1 MKTIRIEATVK
12 IKATKDEEGIM
23 KVIFEI
29 PYSELVFKGSSP
41 SFEENLEWTERAK
54 EVLQKKGININQTE
68 EAFIKIEEQVY
79 GPVIKQIAFY
89 LAATL
94 TSATSGME
102 ILSLLQV
109 RLEET
114 RKEAVEILERN
125 QKNKEKWR

>member
-1 MKTIRIEATVK
+1 MKTIKIEADVK
-12 IKATKDEEGIM
+12 IKATKDEVGIM

-29 PYSELVFKGSSP
+29 PYSESVFKKSSL

-54 EVLQKKGININQTE
+54 EVLQKKGINVNQTE

-79 GPVIKQIAFY
+79 GPVIKQIAFF

-94 TSATSGME
+94 TSASGME
-102 ILSLLQV
+102 ILSLLQI

-114 RKEAVEILERN
+114 KKEAIEILERN
-125 QKNKEKWR
+125 QENAEKWR